1 MLDEDYVLHVIQTS
15 QGLSERGSCVLSGW
29 VYPCKVLL
37 TKEVCSD
44 KGTELVGGIVK
55 EYSH

>member
-1 MLDEDYVLHVIQTS
+1 MLDEDYVIQTS

-29 VYPCKVLL
+29 VYPGKMLL
-37 TKEVCSD
+37 TNEVCSD
-44 KGTELVGGIVK
+44 KSAELVGGIVK